1 MKYLLLGILAGCA
14 FMAVVCLSGCATE
27 ANRERYAEHQAGLQG
42 ALDARKAIEQVHAM
56 QAAQPIATFTHY
68 EFQR

>member
-14 FMAVVCLSGCATE
+14 FMACVCLSGCATE
-27 ANRERYAEHQAGLQG
+27 ANRRAYAARQAGLQG
-42 ALDARKAIEQVHAM
+42 AFDARKAIEQVHAM
-56 QAAQPIATFTHY
+56 QAAAPTANVTSY